1 MYHPS
6 VSSPMIIV
14 AGYFQDAGGRENVP
28 RAGWA
33 KSASC
38 GHIPNRWVP

>member
-28 RAGWA
+28 RAGRNLHRA
-33 KSASC
+33 